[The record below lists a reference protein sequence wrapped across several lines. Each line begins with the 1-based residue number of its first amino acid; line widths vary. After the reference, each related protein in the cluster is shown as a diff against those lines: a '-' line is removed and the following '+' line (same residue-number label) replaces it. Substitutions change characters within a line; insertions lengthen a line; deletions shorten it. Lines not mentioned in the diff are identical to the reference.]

1 MGEQRENKKN
11 TPLCMALLAHVDAG
25 KTTLSEGIMY
35 LSGALR
41 KLGRVDHRD
50 AFLDTDVQERERGI
64 TIFSKQAMLKWKG
77 REITLMDTPG
87 HVDFSGE
94 MERVLPVL
102 DAAILVISGSDG
114 VQGHTVTLWKL
125 LKRYEIPTFI
135 FVNKMDQPGTDKGK
149 ILKDLQKYLGAE
161 VTDFEN
167 ENFYEEAAVHD
178 ENSLEEYLDTGEISK
193 ETISD
198 MIVKRRLFPA
208 FFGSALK
215 TQGIESIMNAVTEYM
230 PQKEYPEAFS
240 AYVYKIGRD
249 QTGARITYA
258 KITGG
263 SLKVRTLL
271 KGEIKGKT
279 EENLWEEKVSQIR
292 LYSGS
297 KYTTAD
303 EVKAGA
309 VCALMG
315 LNYTR
320 SMDMLGE
327 KAEEKQPE
335 LEPVFSYSVIL
346 PKDVDVHTAL
356 ARFRI
361 LEEEDPLLRVK
372 WRAQLNEIH
381 VELMG
386 EVQLEVLKRTVKD
399 RFQMDVDFG
408 DGGILYKETIENAV
422 EGVGHYEPLRHYAEV
437 HLLMEPGE
445 RGSGIRIQSSVSEDE
460 LDRNWQRLIITHLL
474 EKQYIGVLTGSPVT
488 DIKISLI
495 AGRAHL
501 KHTEG
506 GDFRQAT
513 YRAFRQGLM
522 QAKNILLEPWYDV
535 RLEIPQECVGRAM
548 SDLTQMGGSY
558 AAPELIGDEAVV
570 TGRVP
575 VQEARYYAK
584 EVQAYTKG
592 RGRFSFSV
600 RGYEKCRDQ
609 DRIINQIGYDPERDV
624 ENTAD
629 SVFCSHGAGV
639 IVKWNEAA
647 SHMHI
652 QTGVLAEKKHEEKKE
667 SLSASRGGDI
677 DDRELQRIF
686 ERTYG
691 QVKDRAFETSRSYQ
705 RQTEKV
711 HVEIKPKRPEY
722 LLVDGYNILHAWDD
736 TREEAQRDLD
746 SARRMIMDILAN
758 YQGFTSQRL
767 ILVFD
772 AYKVSGGI
780 GSVTKYNGIDVVY
793 TKEAETADSF
803 IEKTAYEISKYNS
816 VRVATSDALEQ
827 MIIFGSGALRVSAQ
841 ELRKEVES
849 ANVEIRKIIS
859 KGNTALK
866 DYKVLRAY
874 RDAQKKTG
882 ESESE

>member
-35 LSGALR
+35 KSGALR

-50 AFLDTDVQERERGI
+50 AFLDTDTQERERGI
-64 TIFSKQAMLKWKG
+64 TIFSKQAMLRWND
-77 REITLMDTPG
+77 RDITLMDTPG

-102 DAAILVISGSDG
+102 DAAILVISGADG

-125 LKRYEIPTFI
+125 LKKYQIPTFLFI
-135 FVNKMDQPGTDKGK
+135 NKMDQPGTEKEK

-167 ENFYEEAAVHD
+167 DGFFEEAAVHD
-178 ENSLEEYLDTGEISK
+178 ECALEEYLETGGISDK
-193 ETISD
+193 TISD
-198 MIVKRRLFPA
+198 MIERRRLFPA

-215 TQGIESIMNAVTEYM
+215 IQGIESLMNAVVRHM
-230 PQKEYPEAFS
+230 PEKEYPEEFS

-249 QTGARITYA
+249 ATGARITYT

-271 KGEIKGKT
+271 KGEIKGKA
-279 EENLWEEKVSQIR
+279 EENLWEEKISQIR

-297 KYTTAD
+297 KFTAVD
-303 EVKAGA
+303 EVRAGS

-315 LNYTR
+315 LNHTR
-320 SMDMLGE
+320 CMDMLGA
-327 KAEEKQPE
+327 KSEETQPE

-346 PKDVDVHTAL
+346 PKDADVHTAL
-356 ARFRI
+356 SRFRI

-372 WRAQLNEIH
+372 WRAQVNEIH
-381 VELMG
+381 VQLMG

-399 RFQMDVDFG
+399 RFGMDVDFG

-437 HLLMEPGE
+437 HLLMEPNG
-445 RGSGIRIQSSVSEDE
+445 RGKGIRLESAVSEDE
-460 LDRNWQRLIITHLL
+460 LDRNWQRLILTHLI
-474 EKQYIGVLTGSPVT
+474 EKQYVGVLTGSPVT
-488 DIKISLI
+488 DIKVKII

-522 QAKNILLEPWYDV
+522 QAKSVLLEPWYDV

-548 SDLTQMGGSY
+548 SDLTQMGGSF
-558 AAPELIGDEAVV
+558 ATPELIGEEAVV
-570 TGRVP
+570 TGKVP
-575 VQEARYYAK
+575 VKEARYYAK
-584 EVQAYTKG
+584 EVQAYTRG
-592 RGRFSFSV
+592 RGRFTFSV

-609 DRIINQIGYDPERDV
+609 EKVVSEFGYDPERDV

-652 QTGVLAEKKHEEKKE
+652 QTGVLSEKPLDEDEEI
-667 SLSASRGGDI
+667 SRRTGSSFS
-677 DDRELQRIF
+677 DDKELQRIF

-691 QVKDRAFETSRSYQ
+691 QVKDRAFDTSRSYQ
-705 RQTEKV
+705 RSQEKV
-711 HVEIKPKRPEY
+711 HVEIRPKRPEY
-722 LLVDGYNILHAWDD
+722 LLVDGYNILHAWEE
-736 TREEAQRDLD
+736 TREEARRDLD

-758 YQGFTSQRL
+758 YQGFTNQRL
-767 ILVFD
+767 IVVFD
-772 AYKVSGGI
+772 AYKVSGGV
-780 GSVTKYNGIDVVY
+780 GSVSKYNGIDVVY
-793 TKEAETADSF
+793 TKEAETADSY
-803 IEKTAYEISKYNS
+803 IEKTAYEISKYNM
-816 VRVATSDALEQ
+816 VRVATSDGLEQ

-841 ELRKEVES
+841 ELKKEVES
-849 ANVEIRKIIS
+849 ANIEIRKIIES
-859 KGNTALK
+859 GKTSLK
-866 DYKVLRAY
+866 DYKIMRAY
-874 RDAQKKTG
+874 SEALKKN
-882 ESESE
+882 EEK

>member
-1 MGEQRENKKN
+1 MIATNLSVGI
-11 TPLCMALLAHVDAG
+11 LAHVDAG

-35 LSGALR
+35 RSGALR

-64 TIFSKQAMLKWKG
+64 TIFSKQAMLSWNG
-77 REITLMDTPG
+77 RGITLLDTPG

-102 DAAILVISGSDG
+102 DVAILVISGADG
-114 VQGHTVTLWKL
+114 VQGHTATLWKL
-125 LKRYEIPTFI
+125 LKKHEIPTFFFI
-135 FVNKMDQPGTDKGK
+135 NKMDQPGTDKEK
-149 ILKDLQKYLGAE
+149 LMRELHKYLGSE
-161 VTDFEN
+161 VTDFED
-167 ENFYEEAAVHD
+167 ENFFEEAAVHD
-178 ENSLEEYLDTGEISK
+178 EEALEAFLETGGLTDQILSRMISQ
-193 ETISD
+193 
-198 MIVKRRLFPA
+198 RRLFPA

-215 TQGIESIMNAVTEYM
+215 LDGIDEIMNALSKYSEN
-230 PQKEYPEAFS
+230 KSYPNEFS

-249 QTGARITYA
+249 STGARITYA

-263 SLKVRTLL
+263 SLKVRSLL
-271 KGEIKGKT
+271 KGEMHSGAD
-279 EENLWEEKVSQIR
+279 ENLWEEKVSQIR
-292 LYSGS
+292 LYSGN
-297 KYTTAD
+297 KFTAKE
-303 EVKAGA
+303 EVFAGD
-309 VCALMG
+309 VCAIMG
-315 LNYTR
+315 LNHTR
-320 SMDMLGE
+320 CLDMLGV
-327 KAEEKQPE
+327 KTDKKKPE
-335 LEPVFSYSVIL
+335 LEPVFSYKVIL

-381 VELMG
+381 VQLMG
-386 EVQLEVLKRTVKD
+386 EVQLEVLRRVVRD
-399 RFQMDVDFG
+399 RFAMDVDFG

-445 RGSGIRIQSSVSEDE
+445 RGSGIRIMSKVSEDE

-488 DIKISLI
+488 DLKVSII

-522 QAKNILLEPWYDV
+522 QAKSILLEPWYDV
-535 RLEIPQECVGRAM
+535 RIEMPAECLGRAM

-558 AAPELIGDEAVV
+558 ATPELIGEEAIV

-584 EVQAYTKG
+584 EVQTYTRG

-609 DRIINQIGYDPERDV
+609 EKIIREIGYDPERDV

-629 SVFCSHGAGV
+629 SVFCLHGAGV
-639 IVKWNEAA
+639 IVKWNEAH

-652 QTGVLAEKKHEEKKE
+652 QTGVLVEKNTEEENK
-667 SLSASRGGDI
+667 AAANTRGGDI
-677 DDRELQRIF
+677 DDKELQRIF

-691 QVKDRAFETSRSYQ
+691 QVKDRAFETSKSYARSQ
-705 RQTEKV
+705 EFV
-711 HVEIKPKRPEY
+711 HVEIRPKRPGF
-722 LLVDGYNILHAWDD
+722 LLVDGYNILHAWED
-736 TREEAQRDLD
+736 TREEAKRDLD

-758 YQGFTSQRL
+758 FQGFTNQRL

-772 AYKVSGGI
+772 AYKVAGGI

-793 TKEAETADSF
+793 TKEAETADSY

-849 ANVEIRKIIS
+849 ANVEIRKYIER
-859 KGNTALK
+859 GNAALK

-874 RDAQKKTG
+874 EDAKKKMG
-882 ESESE
+882 ENE

>member
-1 MGEQRENKKN
+1 
-11 TPLCMALLAHVDAG
+11 MALLAHVDAG

-41 KLGRVDHRD
+41 KLGRVDHKD
-50 AFLDTDVQERERGI
+50 AFLDTDAQERERGI
-64 TIFSKQAMLKWKG
+64 TIFSKMAMLKWKD

-94 MERVLPVL
+94 MERVLPIL

-114 VQGHTVTLWKL
+114 VQGHTATLWRL
-125 LKRYEIPTFI
+125 LKKYEIPTFI
-135 FVNKMDQPGTDKGK
+135 FINKMDQPGTDRMK
-149 ILKDLQKYLGAE
+149 LLEELHKYLSSE
-161 VTDFEN
+161 VTDFED
-167 ENFYEEAAVHD
+167 ENVFEEAAVHD
-178 ENSLEEYLDTGEISK
+178 EEALEEYLESGALSDD
-193 ETISD
+193 TISR
-198 MIVKRRLFPA
+198 MILKRRLFPA

-215 TQGIESIMNAVTEYM
+215 LMGIQQIMDAVTKYAR
-230 PQKEYPEAFS
+230 PKAYPEEFS
-240 AYVYKIGRD
+240 ARVYKIGRD
-249 QTGARITYA
+249 QAGARLTYV
-258 KITGG
+258 KIIGG

-271 KGEIKGKT
+271 KGEMQGSG
-279 EENLWEEKVSQIR
+279 EGGMWEEKVSQIR

-297 KYTTAD
+297 KFTTTEEAH
-303 EVKAGA
+303 AGT

-315 LNYTR
+315 LNYTKC
-320 SMDMLGE
+320 MDMLGA
-327 KAEEKQPE
+327 KTEEKRLE
-335 LEPVFSYSVIL
+335 LEPVFSYKVIL
-346 PKDVDVHTAL
+346 PKDTDVPTAL
-356 ARFRI
+356 SNLRI

-372 WRAQLNEIH
+372 WLRHLGEIH
-381 VELMG
+381 VQLMG
-386 EVQLEVLKRTVKD
+386 EVQLEVLKRLLKD
-399 RFQMDVDFG
+399 RFQMEADFG
-408 DGGILYKETIENAV
+408 DGGILYKETIQNAV

-445 RGSGIRIQSSVSEDE
+445 RGSGIRIQSAVSEDE

-474 EKQYIGVLTGSPVT
+474 EKKYVGVLTGSPVT
-488 DIKISLI
+488 DIKVSII

-522 QAKNILLEPWYDV
+522 QAENVLLEPWYDV
-535 RLEIPQECVGRAM
+535 RLEIPAECVGRAM

-558 AAPELIGDEAVV
+558 VAPELIGEEAVV

-592 RGRFSFSV
+592 RGRYSFSV

-609 DRIINQIGYDPERDV
+609 EKVVREIGYDPERDV
-624 ENTAD
+624 DNTAD

-639 IVKWNEAA
+639 IVKWNEANR
-647 SHMHI
+647 HMHI
-652 QTGVLAEKKHEEKKE
+652 QTGVLVEKHCEEETETPARQK
-667 SLSASRGGDI
+667 GGFS
-677 DDRELQRIF
+677 DDEELKRIF

-691 QVKDRAFETSRSYQ
+691 QVKDRAFETSRSHQ
-705 RQTEKV
+705 RPVEKV
-711 HVEIKPKRPEY
+711 QVEIRPRRPEY
-722 LLVDGYNILHAWDD
+722 LLVDGYNILHAWED
-736 TREEAQRDLD
+736 TREEAKRDLD
-746 SARRMIMDILAN
+746 SARRMIMDILSN
-758 YQGFTSQRL
+758 FQGFTSQRL

-772 AYKVSGGI
+772 AYKVSGGV
-780 GSVTKYNGIDVVY
+780 GSVSKYNGIDVVY

-803 IEKTAYEISKYNS
+803 IEKTAYEISKYNM

-849 ANVEIRKIIS
+849 ANVEIRKFIE
-859 KGNTALK
+859 KGNGALK
-866 DYKVLRAY
+866 DYKLMRAY
-874 RDAQKKTG
+874 KDAKKKIG
-882 ESESE
+882 ETD

>member
-1 MGEQRENKKN
+1 MGDQRREIQSKN
-11 TPLCMALLAHVDAG
+11 LSVGILAHVDAG
-25 KTTLSEGIMY
+25 KTTLSEGVMY
-35 LSGALR
+35 RSGAIR

-64 TIFSKQAMLKWKG
+64 TIFSKQAMLSWNG
-77 REITLMDTPG
+77 RQITLMDTPG

-102 DAAILVISGSDG
+102 DAGILVISGSDG
-114 VQGHTVTLWKL
+114 VQGHTSTLWKL
-125 LKRYEIPTFI
+125 LKKYEIPTFLFI
-135 FVNKMDQPGTDKGK
+135 NKMDQPGTDRGK
-149 ILKDLQKYLGAE
+149 IMKDLHKYLGSE
-161 VTDFEN
+161 VTDFTE
-167 ENFYEEAAVHD
+167 ENFCEEAAAHD
-178 ENSLEEYLDTGEISK
+178 EAALEEYLETGALE
-193 ETISD
+193 EQTISRL
-198 MIVKRRLFPA
+198 IHQRKLFPA

-215 TQGIESIMNAVTEYM
+215 LEGVDEIMNAVTKYM
-230 PQKEYPEAFS
+230 KNKTYPDEFS

-249 QTGARITYA
+249 HTGARITYA
-258 KITGG
+258 KIMGG

-271 KGEIKGKT
+271 KGEMHSGA

-292 LYSGS
+292 LYSGN
-297 KYTTAD
+297 KFTTKD
-303 EVKAGA
+303 EAFAGD
-309 VCALMG
+309 VCAIMG
-315 LNYTR
+315 LNHTR
-320 SMDMLGE
+320 CLDMLGE
-327 KAEEKQPE
+327 KRDEKQPE
-335 LEPVFSYSVIL
+335 LEPVFSYKVIL
-346 PKDVDVHTAL
+346 PQDADIHTAL

-381 VELMG
+381 VQLMG
-386 EVQLEVLKRTVKD
+386 EVQLEVLKRVVKD
-399 RFQMDVDFG
+399 RFNMDVDFG

-445 RGSGIRIQSSVSEDE
+445 RGSGIRIQSAVSEDE

-488 DIKISLI
+488 DLKVSII
-495 AGRAHL
+495 AGRAHI

-522 QAKNILLEPWYDV
+522 QARSALLEPWYDV
-535 RLEIPQECVGRAM
+535 RLEIPAECVGRAM

-558 AAPELIGDEAVV
+558 ATPELIGEEAIV

-592 RGRFSFSV
+592 RGRFSFAM

-609 DRIINQIGYDPERDV
+609 DKIVKEIGYDPERDI

-639 IVKWNEAA
+639 IVKWNEAH

-652 QTGVLAEKKHEEKKE
+652 QTGVLVEKNAGEENDKP
-667 SLSASRGGDI
+667 SYLRGGDI
-677 DDRELQRIF
+677 DDKELQRIF

-691 QVKDRAFETSRSYQ
+691 QVKDRAFETSRSYA
-705 RQTEKV
+705 RPIEKV
-711 HVEIKPKRPEY
+711 QVEIRPKRPEF
-722 LLVDGYNILHAWDD
+722 LLVDGYNILHAWED

-758 YQGFTSQRL
+758 FQGFTNQRL

-772 AYKVSGGI
+772 AYKVAGGV

-849 ANVEIRKIIS
+849 ANVEIRKFIE
-859 KGNTALK
+859 KGNGK
-866 DYKVLRAY
+866 IRDYKILRAY
-874 RDAQKKTG
+874 QNAKKKTG
-882 ESESE
+882 E

>member
-64 TIFSKQAMLKWKG
+64 TIFSKQAMLKWKD

-102 DAAILVISGSDG
+102 DAAILVISGADG

-125 LKRYEIPTFI
+125 LKKYQIPTFLFI
-135 FVNKMDQPGTDKGK
+135 NKMDQPGTEKEK

-167 ENFYEEAAVHD
+167 DGFFEEAAVHD
-178 ENSLEEYLDTGEISK
+178 ECALEEYLETGGISDK
-193 ETISD
+193 TISD
-198 MIVKRRLFPA
+198 MIERRRLFPA

-215 TQGIESIMNAVTEYM
+215 IQGIESLMNAVVRHM
-230 PQKEYPEAFS
+230 PEKEYPEEFS

-249 QTGARITYA
+249 ATGARITYT

-271 KGEIKGKT
+271 KGEIKGKA
-279 EENLWEEKVSQIR
+279 EENLWEEKISQIR

-297 KYTTAD
+297 KFTAVD
-303 EVKAGA
+303 EVRAGS

-315 LNYTR
+315 LNHTR
-320 SMDMLGE
+320 CMDMLGA
-327 KAEEKQPE
+327 KSEETQPE

-346 PKDVDVHTAL
+346 PKDADVHTAL
-356 ARFRI
+356 SRFRI

-372 WRAQLNEIH
+372 WRAQVNEIH
-381 VELMG
+381 VQLMG

-399 RFQMDVDFG
+399 RFGMDIDFG
-408 DGGILYKETIENAV
+408 EGGILYKETIENKV

-437 HLLMEPGE
+437 HLLLEPGE
-445 RGSGIRIQSSVSEDE
+445 RGSGIRIRSAVSEDE

-474 EKQYIGVLTGSPVT
+474 EKQYVGVLTGSPVT
-488 DIKISLI
+488 DIRVSII

-522 QAKNILLEPWYDV
+522 QARSVLLEPWYDV
-535 RLEIPQECVGRAM
+535 RLEIPSECVGRAM

-558 AAPELIGDEAVV
+558 ATPELIGEEAVV

-584 EVQAYTKG
+584 EVQAYTRG
-592 RGRFSFSV
+592 RGRFTFSL

-609 DRIINQIGYDPERDV
+609 DKIIMEIGYDPERDV

-639 IVKWNEAA
+639 VVKWNEAA
-647 SHMHI
+647 AHMHI
-652 QTGVLAEKKHEEKKE
+652 QTGILVEKKREEGTN
-667 SLSASRGGDI
+667 ASGRMRAGDI
-677 DDRELQRIF
+677 NDEELKRIF

-691 QVKDRAFETSRSYQ
+691 QVKDRAFETSKSYQ
-705 RQTEKV
+705 KPVERV

-722 LLVDGYNILHAWDD
+722 LLVDGYNILHAWED
-736 TREEAQRDLD
+736 TRAEAQRDLD

-758 YQGFTSQRL
+758 FQGFTNQRL

-772 AYKVSGGI
+772 AYKVAGGV

-849 ANVEIRKIIS
+849 ANVEIRKFIE
-859 KGNTALK
+859 KGNEALK
-866 DYKVLRAY
+866 DYKILRAY
-874 RDAQKKTG
+874 RDAQKKT
-882 ESESE
+882 EE

>member
-1 MGEQRENKKN
+1 MGDQRREIQSKN
-11 TPLCMALLAHVDAG
+11 LSVGILAHVDAG
-25 KTTLSEGIMY
+25 KTTLSEGVMY
-35 LSGALR
+35 RSGAIR

-64 TIFSKQAMLKWKG
+64 TIFSKQAMLSWNG
-77 REITLMDTPG
+77 RQITLMDTPG

-102 DAAILVISGSDG
+102 DAGILVISGSDG
-114 VQGHTVTLWKL
+114 VQGHTSTLWKL
-125 LKRYEIPTFI
+125 LKKYEIPTFLFI
-135 FVNKMDQPGTDKGK
+135 NKMDQPGTDRGK
-149 ILKDLQKYLGAE
+149 IMKDLHKYLGSE
-161 VTDFEN
+161 VTDFTE
-167 ENFYEEAAVHD
+167 ENFCEEAAAHD
-178 ENSLEEYLDTGEISK
+178 EEALEEYLETGVLE
-193 ETISD
+193 EQTISRL
-198 MIVKRRLFPA
+198 IQQRKLFPA

-215 TQGIESIMNAVTEYM
+215 LEGVDEIMNAVTKYM
-230 PQKEYPEAFS
+230 KNKIYPDEFS

-249 QTGARITYA
+249 HTGARITYA
-258 KITGG
+258 KIMGG

-271 KGEIKGKT
+271 KGEMHSGA

-292 LYSGS
+292 LYSGN
-297 KYTTAD
+297 KFTTKD
-303 EVKAGA
+303 EAFAGD
-309 VCALMG
+309 VCAIMG
-315 LNYTR
+315 LNHTR
-320 SMDMLGE
+320 CLDMLGE
-327 KAEEKQPE
+327 KRDEKQPE
-335 LEPVFSYSVIL
+335 LEPVFSYKVIL
-346 PKDVDVHTAL
+346 PQDADIHTAL

-381 VELMG
+381 VQLMG
-386 EVQLEVLKRTVKD
+386 EVQLEVLKRVVKD
-399 RFQMDVDFG
+399 RFNMDVDFG

-445 RGSGIRIQSSVSEDE
+445 RGSGIRIQSAVSEDE

-488 DIKISLI
+488 DLKVSII
-495 AGRAHL
+495 AGRAHI

-522 QAKNILLEPWYDV
+522 QARSALLEPWYDV
-535 RLEIPQECVGRAM
+535 RLEIPAECVGRAM

-558 AAPELIGDEAVV
+558 ATPELIGEEAIV

-592 RGRFSFSV
+592 RGRFSFAM

-609 DRIINQIGYDPERDV
+609 DKIVKEIGYDPERDI

-629 SVFCSHGAGV
+629 SVFCSHGAGE
-639 IVKWNEAA
+639 IVKWNEAH

-652 QTGVLAEKKHEEKKE
+652 QSGVLVEKNAGEENDKP
-667 SLSASRGGDI
+667 SYLRGGDI
-677 DDRELQRIF
+677 DDKELQRIF

-691 QVKDRAFETSRSYQ
+691 QVKDRAFETPRSYA
-705 RQTEKV
+705 RPIEKV
-711 HVEIKPKRPEY
+711 QVEIRPKRPEF
-722 LLVDGYNILHAWDD
+722 LLVDGYNILHAWED

-758 YQGFTSQRL
+758 FQGFTNQRL

-772 AYKVSGGI
+772 AYKVAGGV

-803 IEKTAYEISKYNS
+803 IE
-816 VRVATSDALEQ
+816 
-827 MIIFGSGALRVSAQ
+827 
-841 ELRKEVES
+841 
-849 ANVEIRKIIS
+849 
-859 KGNTALK
+859 
-866 DYKVLRAY
+866 
-874 RDAQKKTG
+874 
-882 ESESE
+882 

>member
-64 TIFSKQAMLKWKG
+64 TIFSKQAMLKWND
-77 REITLMDTPG
+77 REITLMYTPE

-102 DAAILVISGSDG
+102 DAAILVISGADG

-125 LKRYEIPTFI
+125 LKKYQIPTFLFI
-135 FVNKMDQPGTDKGK
+135 NKMDQPGTEKEK

-167 ENFYEEAAVHD
+167 DGFFEEAAVHD
-178 ENSLEEYLDTGEISK
+178 ECALEEYLETGGISDK
-193 ETISD
+193 TISD
-198 MIVKRRLFPA
+198 MIERRRLFPA

-215 TQGIESIMNAVTEYM
+215 IQGIESLMNAVVRHM
-230 PQKEYPEAFS
+230 PEKEYPEEFS

-249 QTGARITYA
+249 ATGARITYT

-271 KGEIKGKT
+271 KGEIKGKA
-279 EENLWEEKVSQIR
+279 EENLWEEKISQIR

-297 KYTTAD
+297 KFTAVD
-303 EVKAGA
+303 EVRAGS

-315 LNYTR
+315 LNHTR
-320 SMDMLGE
+320 CMDMLGA
-327 KAEEKQPE
+327 KSEETQPE

-346 PKDVDVHTAL
+346 PKDADVHTAL
-356 ARFRI
+356 SRFRI

-372 WRAQLNEIH
+372 WRAQVNEIH
-381 VELMG
+381 VQLMG

-399 RFQMDVDFG
+399 RFGMDIDFG
-408 DGGILYKETIENAV
+408 EGGILYKETIENKV

-437 HLLMEPGE
+437 HLLLEPGE
-445 RGSGIRIQSSVSEDE
+445 RGSGIRIQSAVSEDE

-474 EKQYIGVLTGSPVT
+474 EKKYVGVLTGSPVT
-488 DIKISLI
+488 DLRVSII

-522 QAKNILLEPWYDV
+522 QARSVLLEPWYDV
-535 RLEIPQECVGRAM
+535 RLEIPSECVGRAM

-558 AAPELIGDEAVV
+558 ATPELIGEEAVV

-584 EVQAYTKG
+584 EVQAYTRG
-592 RGRFSFSV
+592 RGRFTFSV

-609 DRIINQIGYDPERDV
+609 DKIIMEIGYDPERDV

-639 IVKWNEAA
+639 AVKWNEAA
-647 SHMHI
+647 AHMHI
-652 QTGVLAEKKHEEKKE
+652 QTGILVEKKREEGTN
-667 SLSASRGGDI
+667 ASGRMRAGDI
-677 DDRELQRIF
+677 NDEELKRIF

-691 QVKDRAFETSRSYQ
+691 QVKDRAFETSKSCQKPVER
-705 RQTEKV
+705 V

-722 LLVDGYNILHAWDD
+722 LLVDGYNILHAWED
-736 TREEAQRDLD
+736 TRAEAQRDLD

-758 YQGFTSQRL
+758 FQGFTNQRL

-772 AYKVSGGI
+772 AYKVAGGV

-849 ANVEIRKIIS
+849 ANVEIRKFIE
-859 KGNTALK
+859 KGNTTLK
-866 DYKVLRAY
+866 DYKILRAY
-874 RDAQKKTG
+874 RDAQKKT
-882 ESESE
+882 EE

>member
-1 MGEQRENKKN
+1 
-11 TPLCMALLAHVDAG
+11 
-25 KTTLSEGIMY
+25 
-35 LSGALR
+35 
-41 KLGRVDHRD
+41 
-50 AFLDTDVQERERGI
+50 
-64 TIFSKQAMLKWKG
+64 
-77 REITLMDTPG
+77 
-87 HVDFSGE
+87 
-94 MERVLPVL
+94 
-102 DAAILVISGSDG
+102 
-114 VQGHTVTLWKL
+114 
-125 LKRYEIPTFI
+125 
-135 FVNKMDQPGTDKGK
+135 
-149 ILKDLQKYLGAE
+149 
-161 VTDFEN
+161 
-167 ENFYEEAAVHD
+167 
-178 ENSLEEYLDTGEISK
+178 
-193 ETISD
+193 
-198 MIVKRRLFPA
+198 
-208 FFGSALK
+208 
-215 TQGIESIMNAVTEYM
+215 
-230 PQKEYPEAFS
+230 
-240 AYVYKIGRD
+240 
-249 QTGARITYA
+249 
-258 KITGG
+258 
-263 SLKVRTLL
+263 
-271 KGEIKGKT
+271 
-279 EENLWEEKVSQIR
+279 
-292 LYSGS
+292 
-297 KYTTAD
+297 
-303 EVKAGA
+303 
-309 VCALMG
+309 
-315 LNYTR
+315 
-320 SMDMLGE
+320 
-327 KAEEKQPE
+327 
-335 LEPVFSYSVIL
+335 
-346 PKDVDVHTAL
+346 
-356 ARFRI
+356 
-361 LEEEDPLLRVK
+361 
-372 WRAQLNEIH
+372 
-381 VELMG
+381 
-386 EVQLEVLKRTVKD
+386 
-399 RFQMDVDFG
+399 MDVDFG